1 MCVAFLH
8 GPFTDC
14 CARLEDEIK
23 LSPANQ
29 LANDSGGAGS
39 IFRAKYSCLRWTEET
54 NVDLKWQKGSP
65 CLICPNNS
73 KIEPVINVGV

>member
-1 MCVAFLH
+1 MAYLH
-8 GPFTDC
+8 GYSTDC
-14 CARLEDEIK
+14 GARLGDEIK
-23 LSPANQ
+23 LPPTKQ
-29 LANDSGGAGS
+29 LTNNFDGAGS

-73 KIEPVINVGV
+73 KIEPFINVGV